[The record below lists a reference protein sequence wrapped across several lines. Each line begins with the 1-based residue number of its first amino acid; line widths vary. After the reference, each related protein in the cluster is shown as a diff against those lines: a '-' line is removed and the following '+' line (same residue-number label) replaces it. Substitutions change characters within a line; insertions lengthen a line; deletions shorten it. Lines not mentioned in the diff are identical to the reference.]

1 MVSEDKVRQIISS
14 LKETSVY
21 SFDLEQFKQL
31 LTLLNK
37 LELALFKETLI
48 KDGET
53 TILSQYE
60 LIEEEVYDNI
70 DRKIEILENGDD
82 EETTIIKVNL
92 DLDKAD
98 YTDPVKINDY
108 SKYVLANKHHVILIL
123 GYNESS
129 QSYTIAE
136 AKGKKYGVL
145 ISNAP
150 ISTLGSYRVVDMSSY
165 YNSKVNGNYE
175 NDFES
180 GRKG

>member
-70 DRKIEILENGDD
+70 DRKIEILENGEMINMFKASLLTNKYLDYMKHLNIND
-82 EETTIIKVNL
+82 LTSLKFYVSNKVNV
-92 DLDKAD
+92 D
-98 YTDPVKINDY
+98 
-108 SKYVLANKHHVILIL
+108 NKDNLSGSIKLLRIISRLLKEKETHKLNF
-123 GYNESS
+123 NE
-129 QSYTIAE
+129 
-136 AKGKKYGVL
+136 
-145 ISNAP
+145 
-150 ISTLGSYRVVDMSSY
+150 
-165 YNSKVNGNYE
+165 
-175 NDFES
+175 
-180 GRKG
+180 

>member
-70 DRKIEILENGDD
+70 DRKIEILENGEMINMFKASLLTNKYLDYMKHLNIND
-82 EETTIIKVNL
+82 LTNLKFYVSNKVN
-92 DLDKAD
+92 
-98 YTDPVKINDY
+98 VN
-108 SKYVLANKHHVILIL
+108 NKDNLSGSIKLLRIISRLLKEKETHKLNF
-123 GYNESS
+123 NE
-129 QSYTIAE
+129 
-136 AKGKKYGVL
+136 
-145 ISNAP
+145 
-150 ISTLGSYRVVDMSSY
+150 
-165 YNSKVNGNYE
+165 
-175 NDFES
+175 
-180 GRKG
+180 